1 MADISS
7 LDLAKVKEE
16 LIEAHRECSMRRLL
30 NGAKWAAEL
39 SSALEVTVD
48 PQILMQNACKEAYF
62 VDVDKVNLATTYF
75 DLKEYDRAAHVV
87 RDLKRPLPYFLHMYA
102 QYLAEETRR
111 LDNTSDSI
119 SGQVSHDNTKLRNMK
134 TELSGKH
141 QQRELDGFGLYLY
154 GVVLKKLDLTKM
166 AVDVLVEAVTKQPL
180 HWGAWQELA
189 SLVTDREMELASL
202 VTDREMVGNQ
212 WVCVVEVCVGA
223 GGCCLCKAVT
233 KQPLHWVAWQELA
246 SLVTDREMLLSLP
259 LPGHWVKSLFLAHVY
274 LELQLHD
281 EALAIYTSFSNA
293 GFHSATYLMAQVAT
307 TFHNMRDVEQAVSAF
322 GELEKMDPFRLENMD
337 VYSNLLYVKEM
348 RAELSYLAHRCCDIN
363 KYRVETCC
371 VIGNYY
377 SLRCQHEKA
386 ILYFQR
392 ALRLNPH
399 YLSAWTLMGHEYM
412 EMKNTTA
419 AIQAYRQAIEVNKRD
434 YRAWY
439 GLGQT
444 YEILKMPF
452 YSLYYYRQ
460 AHVLKPNDS
469 RMVVA
474 LGECYEK
481 LDRLQEAKKCYRK
494 AHSIGDMEG
503 GALFKLAKL
512 YERLSESDQAASAYT
527 EYILEA
533 ERRGVHSHEEM
544 SQAYRYLANY
554 HWVRRQLDEAYAAA
568 QKCAEYAETRE
579 DAKVILQQIQSLR
592 SQGEGSTPAHL
603 DDSMGSLTSGDHFR
617 PGETRAFG
625 RVTPVNLNFTP

>member
-16 LIEAHRECSMRRLL
+16 LIEAHRECSIRKLL

-48 PQILMQNACKEAYF
+48 PQVLMQKVCKEAYF
-62 VDVDKVNLATTYF
+62 CDVDKVNLATTYF

-87 RDLKRPLPYFLHMYA
+87 RDLTRPLPYFLHMYA

-119 SGQVSHDNTKLRNMK
+119 GQVSQDNSRLRNMK
-134 TELSGKH
+134 TELSTKH

-154 GVVLKKLDLTKM
+154 GVVLKKLDLSKM

-189 SLVTDREMELASL
+189 SLI
-202 VTDREMVGNQ
+202 
-212 WVCVVEVCVGA
+212 
-223 GGCCLCKAVT
+223 
-233 KQPLHWVAWQELA
+233 
-246 SLVTDREMLLSLP
+246 TDREMLLSLP
-259 LPGHWVKSLFLAHVY
+259 LPDHWVKWLFLAHVY
-274 LELQLHD
+274 LELQLHE
-281 EALAIYTSFSNA
+281 EALDIYHSFINA
-293 GFHSATYLMAQVAT
+293 GFHKATYLLAQVAT
-307 TFHNMRDVEQAVSAF
+307 TFHNMRDVEQAVGAF

-348 RAELSYLAHRCCDIN
+348 RAELAYLAHRCCDIN

-412 EMKNTTA
+412 EMKNTPA

-481 LDRLQEAKKCYRK
+481 LERLQEAKKCYRK
-494 AHSIGDMEG
+494 AHSIGDVEG
-503 GALFKLAKL
+503 GALYKLAKL
-512 YERLSESDQAASAYT
+512 YERLSENEQAASAYT
-527 EYILEA
+527 EYILDA
-533 ERRGVHSHEEM
+533 ERRGVHTHDEI
-544 SQAYRYLANY
+544 SQAYRYLANF
-554 HWVRRQLDEAYAAA
+554 HWSRRQLDEAYAAA

-592 SQGEGSTPAHL
+592 SQGEGSTPARL

-617 PGETRAFG
+617 PGEPRAFG
-625 RVTPVNLNFTP
+625 RVTPVNLKFTP